1 MKTKLDYLKNFK
13 DQMVIFLDE
22 LIEQF
27 PTEPIFIFLRI
38 FVKDKIPI
46 KILVDQFIT
55 DVLPHENLIKNRDEL
70 FFTNTQLIG
79 YPNKPKF
86 FHDFWFSD
94 YLDKNDKEIIWK
106 WIDVFVILA
115 KKIQQSSSN

>member
-1 MKTKLDYLKNFK
+1 MDKFK
-13 DQMVIFLDE
+13 KQLVSFLDE

-27 PTEPIFIFLRI
+27 PSQAEFIIMRI

-46 KILVDQFIT
+46 KTLIDQFIS
-55 DVLPHENLIKNRDEL
+55 DVLPHEELIKHRDNEL
-70 FFTNTQLIG
+70 FKVTQLIG

-94 YLDKNDKEIIWK
+94 LLDDDDKKIIWK

-115 KKIQQSSSN
+115 KNIKNKRLSH

>member
-1 MKTKLDYLKNFK
+1 MDKFK
-13 DQMVIFLDE
+13 KQLVSFLDE

-27 PTEPIFIFLRI
+27 PSQAEFIIMII

-46 KILVDQFIT
+46 KTLINQFIS
-55 DVLPHENLIKNRDEL
+55 DVLPHENLIKHRDNSL
-70 FFTNTQLIG
+70 FKVAQLIG

-94 YLDKNDKEIIWK
+94 LLDDADREIIWK

-115 KKIQQSSSN
+115 KNIKNKRLSH